1 MLPDSKRYAESESEH
16 AEIAARQVTIA
27 RVLFE
32 DDAPVWLVARHY
44 LAPTSASD
52 LAKRSAEIGAPLTEA
67 CVLSIDEMDDPVAVL
82 AVQTQWSETM
92 WTTVLRAIADDQ
104 ERAMWVHARTGE
116 VFAPYDGGVDV
127 IFSSGER
134 RDLYRQRFASWLSSR
149 ADGL

>member
-1 MLPDSKRYAESESEH
+1 M
-16 AEIAARQVTIA
+16 
-27 RVLFE
+27 
-32 DDAPVWLVARHY
+32 ARHY

-67 CVLSIDEMDDPVAVL
+67 CVLSIDEMDEPVAVL
-82 AVQTQWSETM
+82 AVHTRWSESR
-92 WTTVLRAIADDQ
+92 WARVLRAIADDQ

-134 RDLYRQRFASWLSSR
+134 RDLYRQRFSAWLSPR
-149 ADGL
+149 PDGL